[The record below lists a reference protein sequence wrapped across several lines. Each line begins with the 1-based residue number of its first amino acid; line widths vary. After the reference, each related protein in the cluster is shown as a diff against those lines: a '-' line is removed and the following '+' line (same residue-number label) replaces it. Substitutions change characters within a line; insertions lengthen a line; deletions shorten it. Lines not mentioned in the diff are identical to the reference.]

1 MDYRVFD
8 TVAAKASLLGFG
20 CMRFPQKGNEI
31 DEAEA
36 EKMIDTAYAQ
46 GVNYFDTAY
55 VYHDGKSENFTGR
68 VLSKYRRDSYFLA
81 TKLPCWLVQ
90 SVEDAERLFQE
101 QLDRLGTDYI
111 DFYLLH
117 SLGEESW
124 NRMVEL
130 GILSFCEELRK
141 AGKIRYFGFSFHDE
155 YSVFENI
162 ASYRKWD
169 FCQIQLNYI
178 DTETQAGMKG
188 YLLTEK
194 LGIPLVIMEPIKGGS
209 LANLPE
215 DMVKIFAKVTPGAS
229 PASFALR
236 FIASLPNVKVILSGM
251 STMEQLVENVSLF
264 SPLSPLTDKERAAIE
279 EVSAAI
285 KSKVRNGCTNCRYCM
300 PCPAGVDI
308 PGNFALWNERA
319 MLNNVGAIR
328 WFWGIS
334 MQDKVKAKNCVGCG
348 KCEELCPQGLS
359 IRDDLSVLQ
368 HELDELCK

>member
-155 YSVFENI
+155 FSVFEKI

-328 WFWGIS
+328 WFWGIG

-348 KCEELCPQGLS
+348 QCEELCPQGLS
-359 IRDDLSVLQ
+359 IRDNLAVLQ

>member
-155 YSVFENI
+155 YSVFEKI

-236 FIASLPNVKVILSGM
+236 YIASLPNVKVILSGM

-264 SPLSPLTDKERAAIE
+264 SPFSPLTDKERVAIE

-328 WFWGIS
+328 WFWGIG

-348 KCEELCPQGLS
+348 QCEELCPQGLS

>member
-1 MDYRVFD
+1 
-8 TVAAKASLLGFG
+8 
-20 CMRFPQKGNEI
+20 MRFPQKNGEI
-31 DEAEA
+31 DESEA
-36 EKMIDTAYAQ
+36 EKMIDVAYAK

-55 VYHDGKSENFTGR
+55 VYHDGKSEAFTGK
-68 VLSKYRRDSYFLA
+68 VLGKYERESYFLA

-90 SVEDAERLFQE
+90 SVDDAKRLFQE
-101 QLDRLGTDYI
+101 QLDRLGKDYV

-124 NRMVEL
+124 NKMVDL
-130 GILSFCEELRK
+130 GIISFCEDLQK

-155 YSVFENI
+155 YPVFEKI

-178 DTETQAGMKG
+178 DTEMQAGMKG
-188 YLLTEK
+188 YALAEK

-215 DMVKIFAKVTPGAS
+215 DITNAFANVTPGAS

-236 FIASLPNVKVILSGM
+236 YIASLPNVKVILSGM
-251 STMEQLVENVSLF
+251 STMEQLMENTALF
-264 SPLSPLTDKERAAIE
+264 SPFCPLNVMEQAAIE
-279 EVSAAI
+279 DVAAI
-285 KSKVRNGCTNCRYCM
+285 IKGKVRNGCTNCRYCM

-319 MLNNVGAIR
+319 MLNDVGSIR
-328 WFWGIS
+328 WHWEIG
-334 MQDKVKAKNCVGCG
+334 MPDKAKAKNCIGCG
-348 KCEELCPQGLS
+348 QCEELCPQSLS
-359 IRDDLSVLQ
+359 IRDNLATLQ
-368 HELDELCK
+368 FELDELCKK